1 MQKIDVKQEIL
12 KQRYD
17 RLINNLFYFL
27 FFVAP
32 LTRAGVNIVAPILTI
47 VWISKKIKFRGGQ
60 EEAFKYPD
68 FLKGI
73 GLLGVAIL
81 LSFFNAIDYAR
92 AIENTLDEYV
102 LLSIIFIISL
112 DVIKTEKQITD
123 LLKIG
128 VLSGLLVGLYGVY
141 EHYVLGHERIESTF
155 SLATQT
161 GVYLIGV
168 VLLTFAFMFLRKT
181 NKRSTL
187 INAFLFF
194 TFILFCTFLTGSRA
208 AWLGFGAGAAFL
220 LIHAFKGDKQ
230 DSLKKIGVVLVILLL
245 TAAFVD
251 LDWIITRLASITDF
265 SNSSNRQRIMMYLGG
280 LAMWKDHPLIGIGM
294 GQFPLVYAEYRMEG
308 AKIFTHLHCFYLHL
322 LVETGLIGFAAF
334 LFLVYKVLKRGIGRS
349 AQLRADQIWFYY
361 GVLGVLVGLGVC
373 NIFDWT
379 FPNQQIGTFTLV
391 IVAMWLNLLNVI
403 KRDNSLE
410 G

>member
-92 AIENTLDEYV
+92 AIENTRAEYV

-123 LLKIG
+123 
-128 VLSGLLVGLYGVY
+128 
-141 EHYVLGHERIESTF
+141 
-155 SLATQT
+155 
-161 GVYLIGV
+161 
-168 VLLTFAFMFLRKT
+168 
-181 NKRSTL
+181 
-187 INAFLFF
+187 
-194 TFILFCTFLTGSRA
+194 
-208 AWLGFGAGAAFL
+208 
-220 LIHAFKGDKQ
+220 
-230 DSLKKIGVVLVILLL
+230 
-245 TAAFVD
+245 
-251 LDWIITRLASITDF
+251 
-265 SNSSNRQRIMMYLGG
+265 
-280 LAMWKDHPLIGIGM
+280 
-294 GQFPLVYAEYRMEG
+294 
-308 AKIFTHLHCFYLHL
+308 
-322 LVETGLIGFAAF
+322 
-334 LFLVYKVLKRGIGRS
+334 
-349 AQLRADQIWFYY
+349 
-361 GVLGVLVGLGVC
+361 
-373 NIFDWT
+373 
-379 FPNQQIGTFTLV
+379 
-391 IVAMWLNLLNVI
+391 
-403 KRDNSLE
+403 
-410 G
+410 